1 MSETLEQLEGHRW
14 AEAGFDSHL
23 VSTCHRLWTKPVV
36 EFTVEDLRIMIGQ
49 RLGLPHLVPLALNIL
64 EHDPLAE
71 GDCYPGDLLMSLVS
85 AESFMASSPELLER
99 LLGVV
104 DRAVVRSGGEGD
116 DLRKDLM
123 EFIDRHRPGESQM
136 P

>member
-1 MSETLEQLEGHRW
+1 MRETLEQLEGHRC
-14 AEAGFDSHL
+14 AEAGFDSYL

-64 EHDPLAE
+64 ERDPLAE
-71 GDCYPGDLLMSLVS
+71 GDDYPGDLLMSLLS
-85 AESFMASSPELLER
+85 AEPFVAASPDLLKR
-99 LLGVV
+99 LLDVV
-104 DRAVVRSGGEGD
+104 DRAVVRLGEGD
-116 DLRKDLM
+116 DLRTDLM
-123 EFIDRHRPGESQM
+123 EFVERHRPGRPQM